1 MASQAKP
8 SQAKQYNLLPIKWLH
23 YIIIIITTEATKTTT
38 RVAPPS
44 NWIEWQTRQL
54 LLFLVLLLLLLFLL
68 ASEKP
73 SKLLCLGCVC
83 VCVCCGA
90 YVSIQL
96 PTHIGC
102 QSNRINSKQHCAPH
116 QSLTGL
122 LSKRRKEEV
131 EEEGATL
138 VVFIRRW
145 ANKILYYF
153 IMWKLLIL
161 IWYHNLLEPSNLAP
175 ASFLYHS
182 PPPLLRCGIL
192 INWISIH

>member
-1 MASQAKP
+1 MTALHNNNNNNWSNNNNNKSCPALELNWVTDKATVVIP
-8 SQAKQYNLLPIKWLH
+8 RVVVVVAVVSPGVREAKQ
-23 YIIIIITTEATKTTT
+23 
-38 RVAPPS
+38 VAV
-44 NWIEWQTRQL
+44 QG
-54 LLFLVLLLLLLFLL
+54 V
-68 ASEKP
+68 
-73 SKLLCLGCVC
+73 CVR

-122 LSKRRKEEV
+122 LSKRGKEDV
-131 EEEGATL
+131 EAEGATL

-175 ASFLYHS
+175 ASFLS
-182 PPPLLRCGIL
+182 TPLPPYCCGIL